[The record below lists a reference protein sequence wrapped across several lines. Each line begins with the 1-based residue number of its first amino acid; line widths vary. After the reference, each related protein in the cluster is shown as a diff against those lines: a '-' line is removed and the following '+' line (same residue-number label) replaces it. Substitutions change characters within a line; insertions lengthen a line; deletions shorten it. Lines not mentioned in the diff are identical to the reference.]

1 MVVTEYEIK
10 YFKYLKPKM
19 YWAIFN
25 YAVKVE
31 RARVLNH
38 IGFAEL
44 HDAPL
49 WAVSQAVKSGE
60 DL

>member
-1 MVVTEYEIK
+1 
-10 YFKYLKPKM
+10 M

-25 YAVKVE
+25 YAVKEE
-31 RARVLNH
+31 RRRVLNH

-49 WAVSQAVKSGE
+49 RAVSVAVKSGE